1 MIVDCL
7 LVRPFDDL
15 LSIHPKIAAFAEV
28 SLTDLLVL
36 FVTFLQILEAFVDL
50 HFLVLDEPQDLIEL
64 HTK

>member
-7 LVRPFDDL
+7 LIRPFDHL

-36 FVTFLQILEAFVDL
+36 FVTFLQILESFVDL
-50 HFLVLDEPQDLIEL
+50 HFFVLDEPQDLIEL